1 MAILVNKDTR
11 VLVQGITGRVGSFQ
25 TKIMLDYGTKIVAGV
40 TPGKGGTYVHNIPV
54 YDLIQEAADEHDV
67 DVALSFVPG
76 RYAAD
81 AAFEAIEAGVDLEVI
96 LAAEI
101 PNIDFMKVTKFAD
114 EQGVLILGPD
124 TAGLISPGKSK
135 VGVHPNRMFTEG
147 NVGVISK
154 SGALSYESCK
164 VLTEHG
170 VGQSTVVGIGGGPLW
185 GLTQTDVLEMF
196 EEDEETDVVV
206 FLGEIGG
213 TMEETAAEYIRK
225 RMRKP
230 VVALIVGRNV
240 PKGKRMG
247 HAGAIIQRGKG
258 AAADKIKALK
268 DAEALIARS
277 PEEIPRLISSIRK
290 G

>member
-40 TPGKGGTYVHNIPV
+40 TPGKGGTYVHDVPV
-54 YDLIQEAADEHDV
+54 YDLVEEAVDEHDV
-67 DVALSFVPG
+67 DIALSFVPG

-81 AAFEAIEAGVDLEVI
+81 ASFEAIEARANLVVI

-124 TAGLISPGKSK
+124 TPGVISPGKSK

-154 SGALSYESCK
+154 SGALSYETCK

-170 VGQSTVVGIGGGPLW
+170 VGQSTVVGIGGGPMW
-185 GLTQTDVLEMF
+185 GLTQADVLEMF
-196 EEDEETDVVV
+196 EQDEETDVVV
-206 FLGEIGG
+206 LLGEIGG
-213 TMEETAAEYIRK
+213 KMEENAAEYIRK
-225 RMRKP
+225 KMTKP
-230 VVALIVGRNV
+230 VVSLIVGREA

-268 DAEALIARS
+268 DAGALIAKS
-277 PEEIPRLISSIRK
+277 PEEIPQLTNSIRK
-290 G
+290 E